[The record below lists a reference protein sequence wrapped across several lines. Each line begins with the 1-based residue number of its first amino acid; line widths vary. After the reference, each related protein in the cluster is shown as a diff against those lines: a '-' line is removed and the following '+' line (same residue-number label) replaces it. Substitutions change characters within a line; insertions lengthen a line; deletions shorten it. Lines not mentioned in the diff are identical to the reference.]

1 MNKKILFAL
10 LLGALAFTNAEE
22 TIIEDLGEED
32 TTTQVSGKKTRPK
45 LSPEER
51 AQRIAQKKQLMD
63 KMEACLIMVRAF
75 YAKNTKKYDDYI
87 MGHIST

>member
-51 AQRIAQKKQLMD
+51 AQRIAQKKQLNRVYQNGIVI
-63 KMEACLIMVRAF
+63 KILKNYLKKQLIM
-75 YAKNTKKYDDYI
+75 KILN
-87 MGHIST
+87 H